1 MGRFPLLAVLL
12 LAFYSA
18 NPATAQ
24 QILGSGSTLAFP
36 VVAKWAEAYEK
47 TSGVHVSY
55 QPIGSAAG
63 IAEIAAGVVDFG
75 VTDAPL
81 VDAQLLRDG
90 LLQFPLVIGAIV
102 PVVNLDGIGPSQL
115 HFTGPLLADIF
126 LGKVKSW
133 RDPAIAALNPDATLP
148 DREILVVYRSDGSG
162 TTFNWADYLSKAS
175 AEWKVRI
182 GAGTKVAWPVGVG
195 GKGNGGVAE
204 RVARVKGAIG
214 YVEFSYAI
222 RGKLTYGLIQNKGG
236 AFVPPNQSSF
246 FASTEGVDWSAEPD
260 FHILLSDSPRPEA
273 YPVMAT
279 AFALIR
285 KYSMEPAKNRDLL
298 GFFHWALELGQPAA
312 TSLNYLALP
321 PSLVQQVQAYWESKS
336 FIRRRIIGSW
346 RGCPRQFTDWL
357 PSKPR
362 PLPHVRHRRRRRLP
376 ASARQVATLR

>member
-222 RGKLTYGLIQNKGG
+222 RG
-236 AFVPPNQSSF
+236 S
-246 FASTEGVDWSAEPD
+246 
-260 FHILLSDSPRPEA
+260 
-273 YPVMAT
+273 
-279 AFALIR
+279 
-285 KYSMEPAKNRDLL
+285 
-298 GFFHWALELGQPAA
+298 
-312 TSLNYLALP
+312 
-321 PSLVQQVQAYWESKS
+321 
-336 FIRRRIIGSW
+336 
-346 RGCPRQFTDWL
+346 
-357 PSKPR
+357 
-362 PLPHVRHRRRRRLP
+362 
-376 ASARQVATLR
+376 